1 MAVTVM
7 RHDVNVAAAV
17 RCQCRGNRRAWPK
30 IRATEDIGLA
40 AEPFC
45 AVVLCCSIPAPLQ
58 VLSVVDSEMVF
69 GEPSFET
76 FKF

>member
-1 MAVTVM
+1 MM
-7 RHDVNVAAAV
+7 
-17 RCQCRGNRRAWPK
+17 
-30 IRATEDIGLA
+30 
-40 AEPFC
+40 
-45 AVVLCCSIPAPLQ
+45 LCCAALCCALFAVPAHLQ